1 MPQPLAR
8 RLCNPEKHKNTRAE
22 NHPAGCICIYNIWL
36 SHVFL
41 KPRSIHRANSLRS
54 MQAIF
59 GSRRTELHLSKQHGV
74 LFGKTG
80 SGCLRPKH
88 PVIQSI
94 IIHVYIYIYNCI
106 DVYIYICYP
115 PPEESTG
122 YGCAQMTDVMQSIW
136 FDQVVKLWRNNEED
150 KVLHLV
156 VAYCRWNT
164 LFGVASCKAWGLSR
178 NQVTT
183 DGTQCLV
190 L

>member
-1 MPQPLAR
+1 M
-8 RLCNPEKHKNTRAE
+8 
-22 NHPAGCICIYNIWL
+22 Y
-36 SHVFL
+36 
-41 KPRSIHRANSLRS
+41 
-54 MQAIF
+54 
-59 GSRRTELHLSKQHGV
+59 
-74 LFGKTG
+74 
-80 SGCLRPKH
+80 
-88 PVIQSI
+88 
-94 IIHVYIYIYNCI
+94 VYIYIWLYIHDINMTTCVYVYLHMYI
-106 DVYIYICYP
+106 YICVYIYIHMYIYIYTHVTYIYTCVYIYIRYP

-183 DGTQCLV
+183 DGTYCLV
-190 L
+190 LQVARHEA